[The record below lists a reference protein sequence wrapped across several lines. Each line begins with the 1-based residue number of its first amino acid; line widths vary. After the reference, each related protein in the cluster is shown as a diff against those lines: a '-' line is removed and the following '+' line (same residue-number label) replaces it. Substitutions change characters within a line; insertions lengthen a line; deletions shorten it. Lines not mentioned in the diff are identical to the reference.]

1 MTESDKSAMS
11 SAVSRSR
18 ETRMAEEQLIDDEL
32 LDLKPVAHLRAKAA
46 ALLALTLLLIVGAAG
61 YLLYARGVFEPT
73 QQLVLTADDSEGV
86 TVGMDMTFSGF
97 AIGRVSKIEL
107 AKDGSVRI
115 LVDVPEKDAHWLRQ
129 SSVFTLVKGIVGGTT
144 IKAYSGMLNDA
155 PLPPDSVRPVLS
167 GDATAELPQII
178 NSAKE
183 VLANVAA
190 MTSTDSAL
198 GGSLAEVRKLA
209 ERMQGQGGALG
220 VVLGSDEE
228 AKKVTQLLERTSS
241 VVARMDRMV
250 ARADSQVFDA
260 NGVMPQVKATVE
272 QLNGLLADTRKSMA
286 KVDSVLADLQVVG
299 SNTKEASTDLGAL
312 RAEVESNLLRL
323 ESVLNDLQR
332 KWPFAHK
339 PDLKLP

>member
-115 LVDVPEKDAHWLRQ
+115 LVNVPEKDAHWLRQ

-144 IKAYSGMLNDA
+144 IKAYSGMLDDA

>member
-144 IKAYSGMLNDA
+144 IKAYSGMLDDA

-272 QLNGLLADTRKSMA
+272 QLNGLLADTRKSMS

-323 ESVLNDLQR
+323 QSALNDLQR

-339 PDLKLP
+339 PNLKLP

>member
-144 IKAYSGMLNDA
+144 IKAYSGMLDDA

>member
-1 MTESDKSAMS
+1 MS
-11 SAVSRSR
+11 
-18 ETRMAEEQLIDDEL
+18 ETRMAEEQLIDEEL
-32 LDLKPVAHLRAKAA
+32 LSLKPVAHLRAKAA
-46 ALLALTLLLIVGAAG
+46 ALLALTLVLILSAAA

-73 QQLVLTADDSEGV
+73 QRLVLTADDSEGV
-86 TVGMDMTFSGF
+86 VVGMDMTFSGF
-97 AIGRVSKIEL
+97 PIGRVRKIEL

-115 LVDVPEKDAHWLRQ
+115 LVDVTEKDAHWLRQ
-129 SSVFTLVKGIVGGTT
+129 SSVFTLVKGLVGGTT
-144 IKAYSGMLNDA
+144 IKAYTGMLDDA

-190 MTSTDSAL
+190 LTATDSAL

-209 ERMQGQGGALG
+209 ERMQGQGGVLG
-220 VVLGSDEE
+220 AVLGSDEE
-228 AKKVTQLLERTSS
+228 AKKVGQMLERANSLLG
-241 VVARMDRMV
+241 RMDRMV
-250 ARADSQVFDA
+250 GRADSQVFDA
-260 NGVMPQVKATVE
+260 NGVMPQVKATME

-286 KVDSVLADLQVVG
+286 KVDAVLADMQVVG
-299 SNTKEASTDLGAL
+299 SNAREASTDLGAL

-332 KWPFAHK
+332 KWPFSHK
-339 PDLKLP
+339 PELKLP